1 MRDRI
6 IELGGKG
13 SKEETKNQRQKKKPA
28 NFKTQNIIMIIAY
41 DCRRVFKA
49 VEHN

>member
-1 MRDRI
+1 MSWEGRGARRKPRI
-6 IELGGKG
+6 
-13 SKEETKNQRQKKKPA
+13 NDKKKNPA